1 MPAPAA
7 APAPAVPAHDPA
19 SQAAHQEIVSLY
31 FDSGSAVP
39 GADAGRKLERL
50 VAHARA
56 YPTVKLTVAGYHDRT
71 GDPAANEELAKQRA
85 RAVRDLLT
93 AAGVPE
99 DRIVLRKPFVTAGDG
114 NEREARRVEVA
125 TE

>member
-1 MPAPAA
+1 MPVPPPATPDA
-7 APAPAVPAHDPA
+7 A

-31 FDSGSAVP
+31 FDVGSAVP
-39 GADAGRKLERL
+39 SPDAGRKLERL

-56 YPTVKLTVAGYHDRT
+56 YPSVRLTVAGYHDRS
-71 GDPAANEELAKQRA
+71 GDAAANEELAKQRA
-85 RAVRDLLT
+85 RAVRDLLV

-99 DRIVLRKPFVTAGDG
+99 DRVVLRKPFVSTGDG
-114 NEREARRVEVA
+114 SDREARRVEVA